1 MSDPGFPDK
10 DRATLESLGYRIG
23 TSINSGS
30 YAQVFRATRKGEP
43 CAVKV
48 LNLALI
54 EKNEQQSDYRLKF
67 LPRELYI
74 LKKLKHPHLINIYDI
89 YSIAKTWVVI
99 FMELADG
106 GDLLDLLK
114 EKGTWISEYRSRSL
128 FMQFSDGMS
137 LEVIYCQTNTFLC
150 SKKLFDTCTASNSP
164 TVTSNVKTF
173 SLILT
178 EQWLNWLTL
187 VS

>member
-1 MSDPGFPDK
+1 MGDPGLPDK
-10 DRATLESLGYRIG
+10 ERATLEALGYRIG
-23 TSINSGS
+23 ASINSGS

-67 LPRELYI
+67 LPRELYT
-74 LKKLKHPHLINIYDI
+74 LKKLKHPHLVNIYDI

-114 EKGTWISEYRSRSL
+114 EKGTWISEFRSRSL
-128 FMQFSDGMS
+128 FMQFGDALRYMHS
-137 LEVIYCQTNTFLC
+137 LEFAHRDVKCENILLN
-150 SKKLFDTCTASNSP
+150 FDR
-164 TVTSNVKTF
+164 TVTK
-173 SLILT
+173 LT
-178 EQWLNWLTL
+178 DFGKLMKL
-187 VS
+187 

>member
-1 MSDPGFPDK
+1 MNDPGFPDAE
-10 DRATLESLGYRIG
+10 RAKLESLGYRIG

-54 EKNEQQSDYRLKF
+54 ERIQQQSSDYRLKF
-67 LPRELYI
+67 LPRELYT
-74 LKKLKHPHLINIYDI
+74 LKRLKHPHLIKIYDI
-89 YSIAKTWVVI
+89 FSIAKTWLVI

-128 FMQFSDGMS
+128 FMQFGDALRYCHSIEFAHHDVRCENILLNSDR
-137 LEVIYCQTNTFLC
+137 
-150 SKKLFDTCTASNSP
+150 
-164 TVTSNVKTF
+164 TVTKLTDFGKF
-173 SLILT
+173 SK
-178 EQWLNWLTL
+178 
-187 VS
+187 